1 MAFAL
6 GAFTVGAQAA
16 LLREYLISFKGSELA
31 FGLMFFFW
39 FFWIALGA
47 NLTGKSA
54 RLSAF
59 TSRHTAL
66 LAALQPVWSLVGLL
80 SLASLRLVSGTPSFA
95 PVSITWLVAGA
106 AWASFAPSFITGL
119 VFPAI
124 SRACDESPAAG
135 AKTVYIIESFGA
147 IFGGIAAT
155 VAFAMGLSSIVVV
168 AGLGLV
174 QVVAA
179 FVFILQFGRSWG
191 AGRAVGDGPSGG
203 GQAVGDGPSG
213 AAGPSGGGPSGGG
226 PSGAGGQ
233 AGPAGLKAFA
243 KDCAVVVLA
252 LITCVGLLVP
262 PFGPLFK
269 DKIQQ
274 VSLKANLDGAK
285 LQSQIETAYN
295 QVTFAKYG
303 TQNVILVN
311 GEVQASFPAGP
322 EVLGEAA
329 LLAAQAGKHDKALI
343 LGGDRLE
350 TSIALAAYFDL
361 VQMVTLDGELF
372 DIAVRA
378 RKDAGLGQL
387 PSNLE
392 VIIEDPRGYAVS
404 SHEPVDL
411 IVIASPEPSTRA
423 AGRMFSVEFLGQLA
437 PKLAGDGALAAFVQS
452 GENALIG
459 ETLRYGQ
466 SIWQT
471 FSSVFANVAV
481 VPGEEAVILAGHKD
495 ANLTTNSG
503 ELAQRYLAFTG
514 GKGPYDPRRFS
525 ELVQDDRATFVKDA
539 YQANTQQ
546 MIHSD
551 TRPLSSFLAMLTSF
565 QRGGSGSSDGLWAL
579 FLAGPVVAVI
589 VLLVLVFWL
598 FKARARQGGQGYEF
612 SSKVLITTVGGASIA
627 GSIVMLAQYQAV
639 VGAFHRDIGAAS
651 ALTMAGLAIGSFIG
665 SRLKSRPENS
675 LFVSLVNACFFFVLP
690 WLLPEAFVGASTFA
704 IFAGLFVALGMI
716 TGLAWPVAA
725 SLISGQNVA
734 ATLESFDHLGA
745 ALLAAI
751 TGVGLLPLYGTR
763 NTLWILAGLVL
774 LAAIS
779 AATDRL
785 LGSQKGKRFL
795 HGRIGRAL
803 THAVWPKSILWPGLL
818 ALFAILAVIVPNLGD
833 RTPPGL
839 SPRISHEDIR
849 RIEQAKGIEDF
860 FNPFVYSRLEG
871 TEKGEGIIIAT
882 TSVLPD
888 AKGWGGPFNLAM
900 AFGRDGTIW
909 RVQALHHQETSSYV
923 PDLGKFLSSVEG
935 LTIKELLDKGFI
947 DAMTG
952 ATVTSK
958 AMSDAILQTSRTV
971 GQELLSLDLPGTPET
986 KPWWTGLTDI
996 RFLYVFA
1003 TLVGLLIVHRR
1014 VGRVGRLVFM
1024 AGATLGA
1031 VLLDVQLS
1039 SLWLQSLVRADFP
1052 AWSVTPAFWLLT
1064 WGVLVITLFQGPVYC
1079 AHACPFGACQEFIG
1093 LLGRKIGLAK
1103 PVPPSALVRARSL
1116 KYMLLVMVII
1126 GTWLS
1131 ASAIAFDPLTAWMA
1145 NAPTK
1150 AGLML
1155 VIVTAV
1161 GALFWY
1167 RPWCRFL
1174 CPVGA
1179 FFNLFNR
1186 IVSLLNLAPARAYKN
1201 CDLGITRPED
1211 IDCLQCNRCARGGA
1225 WIDADEGEVA
1235 EHDGFDDAGA
1245 QATFDSSPI
1254 EGIEKTDINND
1265 GLQETSLEPSAKS
1278 GSIKSGSL
1286 KGESMKSGF
1295 SKRRST
1301 KRTLAFWALIAIFI
1315 LTVLHSFYTSSG
1327 SVITS
1332 LGTSPGVRNID
1343 TAEVQRQIESGTLS
1357 GHKALYWVPILPGKE
1372 GQ

>member
-1 MAFAL
+1 M
-6 GAFTVGAQAA
+6 
-16 LLREYLISFKGSELA
+16 
-31 FGLMFFFW
+31 
-39 FFWIALGA
+39 
-47 NLTGKSA
+47 
-54 RLSAF
+54 
-59 TSRHTAL
+59 
-66 LAALQPVWSLVGLL
+66 
-80 SLASLRLVSGTPSFA
+80 
-95 PVSITWLVAGA
+95 
-106 AWASFAPSFITGL
+106 
-119 VFPAI
+119 
-124 SRACDESPAAG
+124 
-135 AKTVYIIESFGA
+135 
-147 IFGGIAAT
+147 
-155 VAFAMGLSSIVVV
+155 
-168 AGLGLV
+168 
-174 QVVAA
+174 
-179 FVFILQFGRSWG
+179 
-191 AGRAVGDGPSGG
+191 
-203 GQAVGDGPSG
+203 
-213 AAGPSGGGPSGGG
+213 
-226 PSGAGGQ
+226 
-233 AGPAGLKAFA
+233 
-243 KDCAVVVLA
+243 LA

-704 IFAGLFVALGMI
+704 K
-716 TGLAWPVAA
+716 P
-725 SLISGQNVA
+725 SL
-734 ATLESFDHLGA
+734 
-745 ALLAAI
+745 
-751 TGVGLLPLYGTR
+751 
-763 NTLWILAGLVL
+763 
-774 LAAIS
+774 
-779 AATDRL
+779 
-785 LGSQKGKRFL
+785 
-795 HGRIGRAL
+795 
-803 THAVWPKSILWPGLL
+803 
-818 ALFAILAVIVPNLGD
+818 
-833 RTPPGL
+833 
-839 SPRISHEDIR
+839 
-849 RIEQAKGIEDF
+849 
-860 FNPFVYSRLEG
+860 
-871 TEKGEGIIIAT
+871 
-882 TSVLPD
+882 
-888 AKGWGGPFNLAM
+888 
-900 AFGRDGTIW
+900 
-909 RVQALHHQETSSYV
+909 
-923 PDLGKFLSSVEG
+923 
-935 LTIKELLDKGFI
+935 
-947 DAMTG
+947 
-952 ATVTSK
+952 
-958 AMSDAILQTSRTV
+958 
-971 GQELLSLDLPGTPET
+971 
-986 KPWWTGLTDI
+986 
-996 RFLYVFA
+996 
-1003 TLVGLLIVHRR
+1003 
-1014 VGRVGRLVFM
+1014 
-1024 AGATLGA
+1024 
-1031 VLLDVQLS
+1031 
-1039 SLWLQSLVRADFP
+1039 
-1052 AWSVTPAFWLLT
+1052 
-1064 WGVLVITLFQGPVYC
+1064 
-1079 AHACPFGACQEFIG
+1079 
-1093 LLGRKIGLAK
+1093 
-1103 PVPPSALVRARSL
+1103 
-1116 KYMLLVMVII
+1116 
-1126 GTWLS
+1126 
-1131 ASAIAFDPLTAWMA
+1131 
-1145 NAPTK
+1145 
-1150 AGLML
+1150 
-1155 VIVTAV
+1155 
-1161 GALFWY
+1161 
-1167 RPWCRFL
+1167 
-1174 CPVGA
+1174 
-1179 FFNLFNR
+1179 
-1186 IVSLLNLAPARAYKN
+1186 
-1201 CDLGITRPED
+1201 
-1211 IDCLQCNRCARGGA
+1211 
-1225 WIDADEGEVA
+1225 
-1235 EHDGFDDAGA
+1235 
-1245 QATFDSSPI
+1245 
-1254 EGIEKTDINND
+1254 
-1265 GLQETSLEPSAKS
+1265 
-1278 GSIKSGSL
+1278 
-1286 KGESMKSGF
+1286 
-1295 SKRRST
+1295 
-1301 KRTLAFWALIAIFI
+1301 
-1315 LTVLHSFYTSSG
+1315 
-1327 SVITS
+1327 
-1332 LGTSPGVRNID
+1332 
-1343 TAEVQRQIESGTLS
+1343 
-1357 GHKALYWVPILPGKE
+1357 
-1372 GQ
+1372 

>member
-66 LAALQPVWSLVGLL
+66 LAALQPVGSLVGLL

-124 SRACDESPAAG
+124 SRACDESPEAG

-155 VAFAMGLSSIVVV
+155 VAFAVGLSSIVVV

-179 FVFILQFGRSWG
+179 FVFVLQFGRLGG
-191 AGRAVGDGPSGG
+191 AGRAG
-203 GQAVGDGPSG
+203 GDGPSG
-213 AAGPSGGGPSGGG
+213 AG
-226 PSGAGGQ
+226 PSGAAGQ
-233 AGPAGLKAFA
+233 AGPTGLKAFA

-378 RKDAGLGQL
+378 RKDAGLDQL

-471 FSSVFANVAV
+471 FSRFCKRGGCSRRRSGDFGWAQGCQSDHEFWRAR
-481 VPGEEAVILAGHKD
+481 PKILG
-495 ANLTTNSG
+495 LY
-503 ELAQRYLAFTG
+503 R

-665 SRLKSRPENS
+665 SRLK
-675 LFVSLVNACFFFVLP
+675 
-690 WLLPEAFVGASTFA
+690 
-704 IFAGLFVALGMI
+704 VA
-716 TGLAWPVAA
+716 
-725 SLISGQNVA
+725 
-734 ATLESFDHLGA
+734 
-745 ALLAAI
+745 
-751 TGVGLLPLYGTR
+751 
-763 NTLWILAGLVL
+763 
-774 LAAIS
+774 
-779 AATDRL
+779 
-785 LGSQKGKRFL
+785 
-795 HGRIGRAL
+795 
-803 THAVWPKSILWPGLL
+803 
-818 ALFAILAVIVPNLGD
+818 
-833 RTPPGL
+833 
-839 SPRISHEDIR
+839 
-849 RIEQAKGIEDF
+849 
-860 FNPFVYSRLEG
+860 
-871 TEKGEGIIIAT
+871 
-882 TSVLPD
+882 
-888 AKGWGGPFNLAM
+888 
-900 AFGRDGTIW
+900 
-909 RVQALHHQETSSYV
+909 
-923 PDLGKFLSSVEG
+923 
-935 LTIKELLDKGFI
+935 
-947 DAMTG
+947 
-952 ATVTSK
+952 
-958 AMSDAILQTSRTV
+958 
-971 GQELLSLDLPGTPET
+971 
-986 KPWWTGLTDI
+986 
-996 RFLYVFA
+996 
-1003 TLVGLLIVHRR
+1003 
-1014 VGRVGRLVFM
+1014 
-1024 AGATLGA
+1024 
-1031 VLLDVQLS
+1031 
-1039 SLWLQSLVRADFP
+1039 
-1052 AWSVTPAFWLLT
+1052 
-1064 WGVLVITLFQGPVYC
+1064 
-1079 AHACPFGACQEFIG
+1079 
-1093 LLGRKIGLAK
+1093 
-1103 PVPPSALVRARSL
+1103 
-1116 KYMLLVMVII
+1116 
-1126 GTWLS
+1126 
-1131 ASAIAFDPLTAWMA
+1131 
-1145 NAPTK
+1145 
-1150 AGLML
+1150 
-1155 VIVTAV
+1155 
-1161 GALFWY
+1161 
-1167 RPWCRFL
+1167 
-1174 CPVGA
+1174 
-1179 FFNLFNR
+1179 
-1186 IVSLLNLAPARAYKN
+1186 
-1201 CDLGITRPED
+1201 
-1211 IDCLQCNRCARGGA
+1211 
-1225 WIDADEGEVA
+1225 
-1235 EHDGFDDAGA
+1235 
-1245 QATFDSSPI
+1245 
-1254 EGIEKTDINND
+1254 
-1265 GLQETSLEPSAKS
+1265 
-1278 GSIKSGSL
+1278 
-1286 KGESMKSGF
+1286 
-1295 SKRRST
+1295 
-1301 KRTLAFWALIAIFI
+1301 
-1315 LTVLHSFYTSSG
+1315 
-1327 SVITS
+1327 
-1332 LGTSPGVRNID
+1332 
-1343 TAEVQRQIESGTLS
+1343 
-1357 GHKALYWVPILPGKE
+1357 
-1372 GQ
+1372 

>member
-1 MAFAL
+1 MTRFLGGRLLAFAL

-47 NLTGKSA
+47 HLAGKSA

-66 LAALQPVWSLVGLL
+66 LAALQPVGSLVGLL

-124 SRACDESPAAG
+124 SRACDESPEAG

-155 VAFAMGLSSIVVV
+155 VAFAVGLSSIVVV

-179 FVFILQFGRSWG
+179 FVFVLQFGRLGG
-191 AGRAVGDGPSGG
+191 AGRAG
-203 GQAVGDGPSG
+203 GDGPSG
-213 AAGPSGGGPSGGG
+213 AG
-226 PSGAGGQ
+226 PSGAAGQ
-233 AGPAGLKAFA
+233 AGPTGLKAFA

-252 LITCVGLLVP
+252 LITCVGLLLP

-269 DKIQQ
+269 GKIQQ

-378 RKDAGLGQL
+378 RKDAGLDQL

-471 FSSVFANVAV
+471 FSRVFTNVAV
-481 VPGEEAVILAGHKD
+481 VPGEEAVILAGHTD

-839 SPRISHEDIR
+839 SPRIPHEDIR

-860 FNPFVYSRLEG
+860 VNPFVYSRFEG
-871 TEKGEGIIIAT
+871 TEKGEGIIIA
-882 TSVLPD
+882 
-888 AKGWGGPFNLAM
+888 
-900 AFGRDGTIW
+900 
-909 RVQALHHQETSSYV
+909 
-923 PDLGKFLSSVEG
+923 
-935 LTIKELLDKGFI
+935 
-947 DAMTG
+947 
-952 ATVTSK
+952 
-958 AMSDAILQTSRTV
+958 
-971 GQELLSLDLPGTPET
+971 
-986 KPWWTGLTDI
+986 
-996 RFLYVFA
+996 
-1003 TLVGLLIVHRR
+1003 
-1014 VGRVGRLVFM
+1014 
-1024 AGATLGA
+1024 
-1031 VLLDVQLS
+1031 
-1039 SLWLQSLVRADFP
+1039 
-1052 AWSVTPAFWLLT
+1052 
-1064 WGVLVITLFQGPVYC
+1064 
-1079 AHACPFGACQEFIG
+1079 
-1093 LLGRKIGLAK
+1093 
-1103 PVPPSALVRARSL
+1103 
-1116 KYMLLVMVII
+1116 
-1126 GTWLS
+1126 
-1131 ASAIAFDPLTAWMA
+1131 
-1145 NAPTK
+1145 
-1150 AGLML
+1150 
-1155 VIVTAV
+1155 
-1161 GALFWY
+1161 
-1167 RPWCRFL
+1167 
-1174 CPVGA
+1174 
-1179 FFNLFNR
+1179 
-1186 IVSLLNLAPARAYKN
+1186 
-1201 CDLGITRPED
+1201 
-1211 IDCLQCNRCARGGA
+1211 
-1225 WIDADEGEVA
+1225 
-1235 EHDGFDDAGA
+1235 
-1245 QATFDSSPI
+1245 
-1254 EGIEKTDINND
+1254 
-1265 GLQETSLEPSAKS
+1265 
-1278 GSIKSGSL
+1278 
-1286 KGESMKSGF
+1286 
-1295 SKRRST
+1295 
-1301 KRTLAFWALIAIFI
+1301 
-1315 LTVLHSFYTSSG
+1315 
-1327 SVITS
+1327 
-1332 LGTSPGVRNID
+1332 
-1343 TAEVQRQIESGTLS
+1343 
-1357 GHKALYWVPILPGKE
+1357 
-1372 GQ
+1372 